1 MAESIFKIKV
11 SSGSINI
18 ELEGKSEIVIEQ
30 FNEIRRTGLEKFL
43 TGGVSTK
50 SAPKVAVA
58 PKVAEAPTVEPS
70 KLAEP
75 RKRGRTA
82 KKQLP
87 PQVSFLAA
95 EAITAKKD
103 EKKSLV
109 ATKQEKI
116 KAKAAVKKEKSIKAK
131 PVAEVK
137 NDVIGTEAIKTKIR
151 TPKAPTVKKGPK
163 AKEEPVKVKVKKE
176 KAVVVKPVKEKQP
189 KTPKAKGLKSPVAP
203 VDVNLS
209 LLPPISEVCNANLP
223 GPERE
228 WILIYA
234 LYASDFGKRT
244 ISRDDIVLKYE
255 ETGRKDQSKINNL
268 TNNIANAIKKG
279 WIDNP
284 ESKRFY
290 ITPIGVTIAFN
301 IATRTAPIKI
311 KKTGKVPKKSKALA
325 EPKMEAMP
333 EVKVDNE
340 PTLAPMPETALQVA
354 KKAKKAKSKSVKKA
368 KAKKKPVR
376 MAPVKKEEPIKETPV
391 PQNPESIA

>member
-11 SSGSINI
+11 SNGLINI

-50 SAPKVAVA
+50 PAPKAAAPKVVET
-58 PKVAEAPTVEPS
+58 PSIEPINVAEP
-70 KLAEP
+70 K
-75 RKRGRTA
+75 KRGRTA
-82 KKQLP
+82 KKELP
-87 PQVSFLAA
+87 ARVSFLAA

-103 EKKSLV
+103 KKKSLV
-109 ATKQEKI
+109 VANPEKI
-116 KAKAAVKKEKSIKAK
+116 KVKATLKKEKPLKTKS
-131 PVAEVK
+131 VAEVK
-137 NDVIGTEAIKTKIR
+137 NDVIGTEAIKTKIKA
-151 TPKAPTVKKGPK
+151 PKAPVAKKEPK
-163 AKEEPVKVKVKKE
+163 LKKEPVKARVKEE
-176 KAVVVKPVKEKQP
+176 KAVAVKLVKEKQP
-189 KTPKAKGLKSPVAP
+189 KAPKVRAPKSKETP
-203 VDVNLS
+203 VDVNLN
-209 LLPPISEVCNANLP
+209 LLPSLSEVCSTNRP

-290 ITPIGVTIAFN
+290 ITPVGITMAYT

-311 KKTGKVPKKSKALA
+311 KKTGKVPKKPKAIA
-325 EPKMEAMP
+325 EPKIEVMP
-333 EVKVDNE
+333 EVKVENE
-340 PTLAPMPETALQVA
+340 PTLIPIHETALQVA

-368 KAKKKPVR
+368 KSKKKPVR
-376 MAPVKKEEPIKETPV
+376 KAPVKKEESAKETAV
-391 PQNPESIA
+391 EQKPESIA